1 MADRIFPS
9 AKQNSLGSEKQINT
23 IDWEAFAKNYKF
35 AAEDENGEEPSEEK
49 EEEKPDVKG
58 MSDSALESAIK
69 DHMEDPDEDM
79 REFCEECPDDSEC
92 KPHCEEWLSRNP
104 EKEEDEE
111 EEDVEAGHGMK
122 ATAAKKK
129 HPSPFIQKK
138 IDEQNEKGPDT
149 DGVDT
154 ENMPPALKEYHE
166 KKKPGAPKKSVPKE
180 AKPMERKAEE
190 CNCPKGKHCKK
201 CAEVTC
207 ESCGKMRKACACW
220 EGGKMKKESSAE
232 GRYIVFNHPNEIS
245 AEALMAAKTAG
256 DDVKVRAILAARETR
271 NRVIE
276 AKLESLAN
284 EEVVKSQK
292 LAQRRQYRENIIA
305 QADAQAQRLAS
316 VEANV
321 ATNKSS
327 EFKKVS
333 ALKNDEK
340 VIVAQRLLE
349 NGFPKE
355 YVEATLGLNKTVE
368 AEVSSEETQ
377 IREIMASSLNDSTK
391 RTAVASLVKVAEL
404 SQEQLDRC
412 IRFWVDELGYGDE
425 NWVRDLFSNRK

>member
-23 IDWEAFAKNYKF
+23 IDWDAFAKNYKF
-35 AAEDENGEEPSEEK
+35 AADEDEDMPSDNEDDGDDNGD
-49 EEEKPDVKG
+49 DVDLEN
-58 MSDSALESAIK
+58 MSNSDLESAIK
-69 DHMEDPDEDM
+69 KHMDNPDQDM
-79 REFCEECPDDSEC
+79 REFCENCPDDAKC
-92 KPHCEEWLSRNP
+92 KAHCDEWLDRNP
-104 EKEEDEE
+104 ESEE
-111 EEDVEAGHGMK
+111 EEKEEENTEAGYGMMS
-122 ATAAKKK
+122 TAAKKK

-138 IDEQNEKGPDT
+138 IDEHKPDT

-154 ENMPPALKEYHE
+154 KNMPAGLKKYWEG
-166 KKKPGAPKKSVPKE
+166 KKGKKSEKME
-180 AKPMERKAEE
+180 KAEPMERKAKE
-190 CNCPKGKHCKK
+190 CNCPKGKHCEK

-220 EGGKMKKESSAE
+220 EGKMKKESATE
-232 GRYIVFNHPNEIS
+232 GRVIIFNHPNEIS

-256 DDVKVRAILAARETR
+256 DEVKVRAILAARETR

-284 EEVVKSQK
+284 EEVVKAQK
-292 LAQRRQYRENIIA
+292 LAQRREYRENIIA
-305 QADAQAQRLAS
+305 QADASAQRLAAA
-316 VEANV
+316 EAKI
-321 ATNKSS
+321 NKTKEAGFKTVSS
-327 EFKKVS
+327 MNNNER
-333 ALKNDEK
+333 E
-340 VIVAQRLLE
+340 IVAQRLIE

-355 YVEATLGLNKTVE
+355 YVEATLGLNKE
-368 AEVSSEETQ
+368 AEISSEENQ
-377 IREIMASSLNDSTK
+377 IREIMASSLNSNTK

-425 NWVRDLFSNRK
+425 AWVRDLFSNRK